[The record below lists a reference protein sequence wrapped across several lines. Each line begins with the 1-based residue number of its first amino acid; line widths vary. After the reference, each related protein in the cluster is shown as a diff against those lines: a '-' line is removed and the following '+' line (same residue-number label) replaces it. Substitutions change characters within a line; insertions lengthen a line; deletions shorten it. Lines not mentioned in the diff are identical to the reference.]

1 MANSDAINTLVFT
14 IIEHFIGTP
23 SELVSRIHD
32 QLSNLRCP
40 TMSDFRWYKDVFIS
54 RVMVRE
60 DSSAPFWKE
69 KFINGLPSLFAH
81 KIKQVLVNEDNIIEY
96 DNFTY
101 GNLVSIIQ
109 REGLKMCIDMKIS
122 NTANKDKRKAK
133 YEMGNFC
140 EQYGL
145 PSVAPSR
152 RHKPHKNL
160 DKTPKRFKSFK
171 KRRFESNEFY
181 KKPQHKSRSKFSKP
195 KQRSKDGCYK
205 CGKKGHFAVD
215 CKAKKTIK
223 QLQISNE
230 DKENLIKVLDIRDT
244 ESSEPDSDYSVSSS
258 SSNSSHSGDEQK
270 CQNISF
276 GCQDTCC
283 NTIKVLTKTEEH
295 EELLLELISKIE
307 DPES

>member
-1 MANSDAINTLVFT
+1 
-14 IIEHFIGTP
+14 
-23 SELVSRIHD
+23 
-32 QLSNLRCP
+32 
-40 TMSDFRWYKDVFIS
+40 
-54 RVMVRE
+54 
-60 DSSAPFWKE
+60 
-69 KFINGLPSLFAH
+69 
-81 KIKQVLVNEDNIIEY
+81 
-96 DNFTY
+96 
-101 GNLVSIIQ
+101 
-109 REGLKMCIDMKIS
+109 MCIDMKIS
-122 NTANKDKRKAK
+122 NTANKDKRKTK

-160 DKTPKRFKSFK
+160 DKTPKRFKNFK

-181 KKPQHKSRSKFSKP
+181 KTPQHRSKSRFNKP
-195 KQRSKDGCYK
+195 KQRSKEGCYK

-244 ESSEPDSDYSVSSS
+244 ESSEPDSDYSVSNS
-258 SSNSSHSGDEQK
+258 SSNSSHSDAEQK

-307 DPES
+307 DPGLKTQYLKKLKKLLTLTINKLTHMSMVANSYYNNHMLNQIEVLDLLITGFPPFWYQSHLTLLFLFNQFIRPSGWFICALFSDSFLFY